1 MVSTGRNMPS
11 EAEVQAA
18 VRLEYARRG
27 YRLWRNN
34 VGVLPDATGRP
45 IRYGLGND
53 SPQVNR
59 RLKSS
64 DLIGW
69 APVIITPALVGE
81 TIARFVSFECK
92 PSGWHPST
100 KYGPED
106 IALATTPEDVRREL
120 AQQAWMGLV
129 TLDGGEARFMTGVD

>member
-1 MVSTGRNMPS
+1 MPS

-27 YRLWRNN
+27 YRLFRNN

-45 IRYGLGND
+45 IRYGLAND
-53 SPQVNR
+53 SPQINR

-69 APVIITPALVGE
+69 DSVIITPAMVGQ
-81 TIARFVSFECK
+81 TLARFVSFECK
-92 PSGWHPST
+92 PSGWRPSE

-106 IALATTPEDVRREL
+106 IALATTPGDVRREL
-120 AQQAWMGLV
+120 AQQAWLDLV
-129 TLDGGEARFMTGVD
+129 IASGGEARFMTGLD